1 MLDQERQTSSLG
13 RTPWI
18 TSFHLSERKL
28 FSSPLDLLLFLLCNS
43 GTGPSPLSSA
53 NCFSGGGISDIWL
66 SWTWAVVLPFYKEY
80 FVMLKESWMFDM
92 VSAFKNHVIF
102 YCWFF
107 FFSLYLHVFILS
119 SKMWSKKEAALSS
132 DTVWPDNFFPPFLN
146 AEMRQKLFGFNAV
159 LRRSHLITW
168 QCCFQLNQMIV
179 LKCGRQCCV
188 GMLDFT

>member
-43 GTGPSPLSSA
+43 GTGPSPLGSA

-102 YCWFF
+102 YCFF
-107 FFSLYLHVFILS
+107 FFFLFTFMFSFFLPKCDPRKKLRYHQIQCGQITFFHLSSMLKWDRNFSDLMLFWGSLILS
-119 SKMWSKKEAALSS
+119 RGSVASS
-132 DTVWPDNFFPPFLN
+132 
-146 AEMRQKLFGFNAV
+146 
-159 LRRSHLITW
+159 
-168 QCCFQLNQMIV
+168 
-179 LKCGRQCCV
+179 
-188 GMLDFT
+188 